1 MRAVPGAP
9 DDLALALELADVADA
24 ITLGRFRAE
33 DLVVETKPDLTP
45 VSEADRAVEQALR
58 EHLASTRPRD
68 TVFGEEYGT
77 TDGPA
82 GDDPH
87 PPRHPSR
94 RRWIV
99 DPIDGTKGYVR
110 GMQVWGTLL
119 ALEDDGEMVVGVVSA
134 PAMGRRWWAARG
146 AGAFTTDVA
155 GGELRAMRVSGIREL
170 GDAQMC
176 FGGHEEW
183 RQTGR
188 LEVLLALSEACW
200 RTRGYG
206 DFWQYM
212 LVAEGA
218 AEIALDPAVALW
230 DVAAPMVIVEEA
242 GGRFTDFAG
251 ATTAAG
257 GDGIGSNGYVHEA
270 ARQILADVAGSGHP
284 GLT

>member
-1 MRAVPGAP
+1 MPGAP

-58 EHLASTRPRD
+58 EHLASVRPRD
-68 TVFGEEYGT
+68 TVFGEEYGGA
-77 TDGPA
+77 DEPA
-82 GDDPH
+82 GSGPH
-87 PPRHPSR
+87 PS

-99 DPIDGTKGYVR
+99 DPIDGTKGYIR
-110 GMQVWGTLL
+110 GMQVWATLL
-119 ALEDDGEMVVGVVSA
+119 ALEDAGEIVAGVVSA

-146 AGAFTTDVA
+146 AGAFTIDGA
-155 GGELRAMRVSGIREL
+155 GGEPRALRVSGIRQL

-251 ATTAAG
+251 TGTAAG
-257 GDGIGSNGYVHEA
+257 GDGIGSNGLVHEA
-270 ARQILADVAGSGHP
+270 ARAILTPIAAP
-284 GLT
+284 GVPG

>member
-1 MRAVPGAP
+1 MRAVPAVP

-24 ITLGRFRAE
+24 ITMARFRAA

-45 VSEADRAVEQALR
+45 VSEADRAVEQAMR
-58 EHLASTRPRD
+58 EHLASRRPQD
-68 TVFGEEYGT
+68 IVFGEEYGEV
-77 TDGPA
+77 DGAQGHGPE
-82 GDDPH
+82 
-87 PPRHPSR
+87 PSR

-110 GMQVWGTLL
+110 GMQVWATLL
-119 ALEDDGEMVVGVVSA
+119 ALEQDGEMTVGVVSA
-134 PAMGRRWWAARG
+134 PAMGRRWWAARD
-146 AGAFTTDVA
+146 AGAFTTDAPA
-155 GGELRAMRVSGIREL
+155 GRPRAVGVSGVREL

-188 LEVLLALSEACW
+188 LDMLLALSEACW

-218 AEIALDPAVALW
+218 AEIALDPAAALW
-230 DVAAPMVIVEEA
+230 DLAAPMVVVREA
-242 GGRFTDFAG
+242 GGHFTDFGG
-251 ATTAAG
+251 AATADG
-257 GDGIGSNGYVHEA
+257 GSGIGSNGLVHEA
-270 ARQILADVAGSGHP
+270 ARRILAG
-284 GLT
+284 

>member
-1 MRAVPGAP
+1 MRAVPAAA

-24 ITLGRFRAE
+24 ITMARFRAE

-45 VSEADRAVEQALR
+45 VSEADRAVEQAMR
-58 EHLASTRPRD
+58 EHLAGRRPQD
-68 TVFGEEYGT
+68 TVFGEEYGGA
-77 TDGPA
+77 DGA
-82 GDDPH
+82 QATG
-87 PPRHPSR
+87 

-119 ALEDDGEMVVGVVSA
+119 ALEDDGEMVIGVISA
-134 PAMGRRWWAARG
+134 PAMGRRWWASRG
-146 AGAFTTDVA
+146 AGAFTADVA
-155 GGELRAMRVSGIREL
+155 GGEPRPVRVSGIRRLE
-170 GDAQMC
+170 DAQVC

-188 LEVLLALSEACW
+188 LDHLLALSERCW

-218 AEIALDPAVALW
+218 AEVALDPAAALW
-230 DVAAPMVIVEEA
+230 DLAAPMVVIREA
-242 GGRFTDFAG
+242 GGSFTDFG
-251 ATTAAG
+251 GEDTAAG
-257 GDGIGSNGYVHEA
+257 GSGIGSNGLVHEA
-270 ARQILADVAGSGHP
+270 AREILVG
-284 GLT
+284 

>member
-9 DDLALALELADVADA
+9 DDLELALELADVADA
-24 ITLGRFRAE
+24 ITMARFRAA

-45 VSEADRAVEQALR
+45 VSEADRAVEQAMR
-58 EHLASTRPRD
+58 EHLASRRPED
-68 TVFGEEYGT
+68 TVFGEEYGGASG
-77 TDGPA
+77 DGA
-82 GDDPH
+82 ARRDG
-87 PPRHPSR
+87 

-119 ALEDDGEMVVGVVSA
+119 ALEEAGEMVLGVVSA

-146 AGAFTTDVA
+146 TGAFTTDVA
-155 GGELRAMRVSGIREL
+155 GGDPRSIRVSGIREL

-183 RQTGR
+183 RETGR
-188 LEVLLALSEACW
+188 LEVLLTLSETCW

-230 DVAAPMVIVEEA
+230 DVAAPMVIVQEA
-242 GGRFTDFAG
+242 GGRFTDFTG
-251 ATTAAG
+251 AATAAG
-257 GDGIGSNGYVHEA
+257 GDGIGSNGHVHEA
-270 ARQILADVAGSGHP
+270 ARQILTA
-284 GLT
+284 